1 MRLPERDILLEIVV
15 VLEFRLMTEDGEVD
29 LGVDSSE
36 LAAEEL

>member
-1 MRLPERDILLEIVV
+1 MRLPDRDIRLEIVV